1 MKQTTFEEFVELAR
15 RGTFV
20 PVVKEII
27 ADLLTPVSAFLKIAE
42 HSDYAFLFES
52 VEGGEQVARY
62 SFLGKDPFLV
72 LRARDGRTTLERSGT
87 TTESDEAFV
96 PALRR
101 LMAELSVA
109 VRAGPAAL
117 HRRRRRLHRLRRLP
131 DLRACAQERLGRRR
145 RPPARTTPVPTP
157 KTMPGFMLFDTVLAF
172 DHVKHRILIIANARI
187 TADEDLRALYQFACA
202 KIQFLER
209 ELERG
214 LSQAEPD
221 ERPAPEVRSN
231 QTKEVFEAGVR
242 TIKER
247 IAAGDI
253 YQAVLSQRFETDVT
267 ADPFTVYRAL
277 RHVNP
282 SPYMY
287 FMRMGA
293 LAIVG
298 SSPEMLVRVEGRRVE
313 THPIAG
319 TRPRGTNDEED
330 LRLAE
335 ELKRN
340 EKERAE
346 HVMLVDLGRNDLGRV
361 CEYGSVR
368 VPQYMALERY
378 SHVMHLVSTVDGR
391 LAEDRDHLD
400 ALVACF
406 PAGTV
411 SGAPKIRAMQI
422 LSELEPTRREIYAGA
437 VGYLD
442 FAGNLDFCIAIRTIT
457 IRRRPRAHPG
467 RRGNRRR
474 LEPGGRVRRD
484 ARQGAGDAAGA
495 RHGGSGTVI
504 LLIDNYDSFTFNLAQ
519 YLGELGA
526 PPLVRRNDELS
537 ARRCRRDAPDRIV
550 ISPGPGRP
558 EDAGISVEVIKRFGA
573 RMPILGVCL
582 GHQGIGIA
590 FGGDVVRAGELMH
603 GKTSTVHHDGAGV
616 FRGITQPFS
625 AGRYHSLVI
634 AQPLP
639 PELELAAHTEDGTV
653 MGVRHRSLSDSRRAV
668 SSRVRADRRGTHA
681 APQLPGDVM
690 FAALIEKLQRRQDL
704 TVEESAAAMD
714 EIMEGRAQ
722 PAQIAGFLIALAMKG
737 RAPLRGRRPCPHH
750 ARAVDEAVAGIPRRV
765 RHLRHGRRSRP
776 HLQRV
781 DGCGTGGRGVR
792 GEGRQA
798 RQPFGVEP
806 VRQRGSLRSAGREHH
821 GAAGRRRALPA
832 GGQHRVFLRADVP
845 SLDASCG
852 ADAEGP
858 RRADGLQPSRP
869 ADQSCG
875 RRPSAGRRA
884 AAGADRAR
892 RTIARSA
899 GLSASVGRPRRRRP
913 R

>member
-1 MKQTTFEEFVELAR
+1 MKQTTFEEFVELSR

-52 VEGGEQVARY
+52 VEGGERVARY

-72 LRARDGRTTLERSGT
+72 LRARGSQTTVERSGT
-87 TTESDEAFV
+87 TTETEEGFV

-101 LMAELSVA
+101 LMAELQSPFVPGLPRFTGGA
-109 VRAGPAAL
+109 VGFIGYDASPIFEPALQSAWKAAAKARGGNDGPAEDDA
-117 HRRRRRLHRLRRLP
+117 
-131 DLRACAQERLGRRR
+131 
-145 RPPARTTPVPTP
+145 
-157 KTMPGFMLFDTVLAF
+157 GFMLFDTVLAF
-172 DHVKHRILIIANARI
+172 DHVKHRILIIANARV
-187 TADEDLRALYQFACA
+187 TGDEDLRALYQFACA

-221 ERPAPEVRSN
+221 GKPAPEVRSN
-231 QTKEVFEAGVR
+231 QTRDAFEAGVR

-287 FMRMGA
+287 FIRMGE

-319 TRPRGTNDEED
+319 TRPRGTNEEED

-391 LAEDRDHLD
+391 LAEGSDHLD

-422 LSELEPTRREIYAGA
+422 LSELEPTDRQIYAGA

-457 IRRRPRAHPG
+457 IRNGRAHIQ
-467 RRGNRRR
+467 
-474 LEPGGRVRRD
+474 
-484 ARQGAGDAAGA
+484 AGAGIVADSNPAAEFEE
-495 RHGGSGTVI
+495 T
-504 LLIDNYDSFTFNLAQ
+504 
-519 YLGELGA
+519 
-526 PPLVRRNDELS
+526 
-537 ARRCRRDAPDRIV
+537 RD
-550 ISPGPGRP
+550 
-558 EDAGISVEVIKRFGA
+558 K
-573 RMPILGVCL
+573 
-582 GHQGIGIA
+582 
-590 FGGDVVRAGELMH
+590 
-603 GKTSTVHHDGAGV
+603 
-616 FRGITQPFS
+616 
-625 AGRYHSLVI
+625 
-634 AQPLP
+634 
-639 PELELAAHTEDGTV
+639 
-653 MGVRHRSLSDSRRAV
+653 
-668 SSRVRADRRGTHA
+668 
-681 APQLPGDVM
+681 
-690 FAALIEKLQRRQDL
+690 
-704 TVEESAAAMD
+704 
-714 EIMEGRAQ
+714 
-722 PAQIAGFLIALAMKG
+722 
-737 RAPLRGRRPCPHH
+737 
-750 ARAVDEAVAGIPRRV
+750 ARA
-765 RHLRHGRRSRP
+765 L
-776 HLQRV
+776 LQ
-781 DGCGTGGRGVR
+781 
-792 GEGRQA
+792 
-798 RQPFGVEP
+798 
-806 VRQRGSLRSAGREHH
+806 
-821 GAAGRRRALPA
+821 ALEM
-832 GGQHRVFLRADVP
+832 
-845 SLDASCG
+845 
-852 ADAEGP
+852 AE
-858 RRADGLQPSRP
+858 
-869 ADQSCG
+869 
-875 RRPSAGRRA
+875 
-884 AAGADRAR
+884 
-892 RTIARSA
+892 A
-899 GLSASVGRPRRRRP
+899 GL
-913 R
+913 